1 VGLAHK
7 AGVKSRSMYHALT
20 LPKISYIPN
29 LKWTSWL
36 GWQMSHITKNITVSF
51 FSIEAD
57 QDFFRGFVSSFLA
70 SSAAA
75 NASRI
80 FNLRA
85 KKHLIKAL
93 KPIDLA
99 PGSGFFITVVRERNT
114 WQIRATRDGNLS
126 GISSNQGIIGDP
138 YFFMVVPEDKLVLGF
153 TSGPHGSLRSVA
165 KIMLEQFKSDRRSKI
180 DLEFVPKTKDYSSL
194 QSLPTSG
201 EMYLKIDTS
210 ALTDAFDEAP
220 QIIKDIG
227 SSPFFDQHVQ
237 LIFNWQFEDSP
248 QSKITKDGVIEV
260 VNFFANQ
267 DGCLTLRIKGED
279 ASGQPIRLDFGDAFF
294 NYKTKISTR
303 QTFIEEVA
311 SQRILEDALKRFRDS
326 AVLDVE

>member
-1 VGLAHK
+1 
-7 AGVKSRSMYHALT
+7 
-20 LPKISYIPN
+20 
-29 LKWTSWL
+29 
-36 GWQMSHITKNITVSF
+36 MSHITKNITVSF
-51 FSIEAD
+51 FSIDAD

-70 SSAAA
+70 SSATS
-75 NASRI
+75 NGSRI

-85 KKHLIKAL
+85 KKHLIKAH
-93 KPIDLA
+93 KPIKLA
-99 PGSGFFITVVRERNT
+99 SGSAFLITVIRERHT

-153 TSGPHGSLRSVA
+153 TSGPNGSIRSVA
-165 KIMLEQFKSDRRSKI
+165 KTMLEQFKSDRRSTL
-180 DLEFVPKTKDYSSL
+180 DLSFVPKTKDYSAL
-194 QSLPTSG
+194 QSLPASG

-210 ALTDAFDEAP
+210 SLTDAFDEAP
-220 QIIKDIG
+220 KIIKDIG
-227 SSPFFDQHVQ
+227 SSPFFEQNVQ
-237 LIFNWQFEDSP
+237 LIFKWQFEDSP

-267 DGCLTLRIKGED
+267 DGCLTLRIKSTD

-303 QTFIEEVA
+303 QTFIEEAA
-311 SQRILEDALKRFRDS
+311 SQRILKDALRLFQDS
-326 AVLDVE
+326 TGLDIK